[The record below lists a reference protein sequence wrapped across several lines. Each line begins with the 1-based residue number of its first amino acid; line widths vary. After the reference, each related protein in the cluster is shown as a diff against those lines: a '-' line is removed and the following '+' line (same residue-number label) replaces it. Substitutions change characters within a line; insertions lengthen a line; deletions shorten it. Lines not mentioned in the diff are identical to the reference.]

1 MAGCPPTPRN
11 VYKTTMMPIPT
22 LMPMGWVLAHP
33 RKSSRDLVAAV
44 FQGLWKITTHIWH
57 QASPL
62 TSLFQHQRIWLF
74 SRVHWD
80 LCLCG
85 GCTAS
90 TRCPPNR
97 RTASPRVARGPLGP
111 RSLLL
116 GIHPSHQSTT
126 RYQAMEPQTLCSP
139 IYRVLM
145 EFKHSPLSFLPF
157 LFSPCS

>member
-11 VYKTTMMPIPT
+11 VYKTTDHNDANSHT
-22 LMPMGWVLAHP
+22 DANGLGASHP

-85 GCTAS
+85 GRTAS

-97 RTASPRVARGPLGP
+97 RPASPRVARGPLGP

-139 IYRVLM
+139 YL
-145 EFKHSPLSFLPF
+145 
-157 LFSPCS
+157 